1 MAEAP
6 GLLNKSV
13 SCYRVVSAM
22 EKNSKEEGQWKVG
35 VANMNR
41 VTGEVVGER
50 VPCAKDM
57 KTMRGEPGRCL
68 EENVLGNENSKVV
81 TWLGPWAGPR
91 KQNGAVTLIVQS
103 LVPTLRI
110 LTFPLSEMGAKTGL
124 AESYFLT
131 HSLMCSHWLSVE
143 NKQKG
148 GKDRNKDG

>member
-41 VTGEVVGER
+41 VAGEVVGER

-103 LVPTLRI
+103 LVSTLRI
-110 LTFPLSEMGAKTGL
+110 LTFPLSERGAKMRPVL
-124 AESYFLT
+124 WSKWQV
-131 HSLMCSHWLSVE
+131 SLFMLNLRCLLEVWEMSRLHL
-143 NKQKG
+143 
-148 GKDRNKDG
+148 